1 MTFTVSTV
9 GGSVSVE
16 GLTAAHALETAA
28 ALARA
33 GSTVAIAEFTEAG
46 SFVKAMTFHREA
58 S

>member
-9 GGSVSVE
+9 GGSVSV
-16 GLTAAHALETAA
+16 GRLTAAQALDTAA

-33 GSTVAIAEFTEAG
+33 GGTVSIAEYTEGG
-46 SFVKAMTFHREA
+46 SFVKAMTFQREE